1 MKKSKL
7 VLILLLVVGLSGYG
21 VFNYVMHGGAR
32 DLSSEKAD
40 FTVTSKKITEEF
52 STNADAS
59 NKKYLEKAV
68 AISGIVTDCNPN
80 QIIIDN
86 TIICS
91 LKSPI
96 ASLNKNQAVTL
107 KGRVVGYDDLMGELK
122 LDQCSVN

>member
-1 MKKSKL
+1 MKKLKVILISS
-7 VLILLLVVGLSGYG
+7 LILGLIGYG

-40 FTVTSKKITEEF
+40 YIVTSKKLMDEF
-52 STNADAS
+52 STNADVS

-68 AISGIVTDCNPN
+68 AVSGIITDSNPN

-86 TIICS
+86 TIICT

-96 ASLNKNQAVTL
+96 ASLKKNQAITL
-107 KGRVVGYDDLMGELK
+107 KGRVVGYDDLMGEIK
-122 LDQCSVN
+122 LDQCFVN

>member
-1 MKKSKL
+1 MKKLKVILISS
-7 VLILLLVVGLSGYG
+7 LILGLIGYG

-40 FTVTSKKITEEF
+40 YSVSSKKIMDEF
-52 STNADAS
+52 STNAEVS

-68 AISGIVTDCNPN
+68 AVSGIITDSNPN
-80 QIIIDN
+80 QVIIDN

-96 ASLNKNQAVTL
+96 ASLKKNQAVTL
-107 KGRVVGYDDLMGELK
+107 KGRVVGYDDLMGEIK
-122 LDQCSVN
+122 LDQCFVN